1 MSLQSL
7 LKRLSYRHKRT
18 ALQYFLD
25 DPRLIFGIPAKP
37 TKTHVGNFIER
48 ATDENIVAA
57 LHNFLPRK
65 FLDHVKEVGGLDRQG
80 YRLMIYMLIK
90 KYQPNIMVE
99 TGVARGT
106 SSAYSL
112 QAMEENGNGKLYSI
126 DLPAKVAE
134 VNADAAS
141 EQVSSKTYELADG
154 QVHGDYDVGYLVPE
168 WLRTHWE
175 LILEDSRVALPK
187 LLKELV
193 EIDVFYHDSL
203 HSYEHMKF
211 EFETAWP
218 FIKPGGLLLSDDV
231 LWNNA
236 FHEFCKKQNKK
247 PFIYRSFGMI
257 QK

>member
-1 MSLQSL
+1 MSLQTL

-25 DPRLIFGIPAKP
+25 DPRLIFGIPTKP

-48 ATDENIVAA
+48 ATNENIVAA

-65 FLDHVKEVGGLDRQG
+65 FLDHVKEAGGFDRQG

-90 KYQPNIMVE
+90 KYQPSVMVE

-112 QAMEENGNGKLYSI
+112 QAMEENGNGTLYSI
-126 DLPAKVAE
+126 DLPAQVAE
-134 VNADAAS
+134 VNANETSKQDS
-141 EQVSSKTYELADG
+141 NKTYELADG
-154 QVHGDYDVGYLVPE
+154 QVHGHYDVGYLVPE
-168 WLRTHWE
+168 YLRNRWE
-175 LILEDSRVALPK
+175 LILEDARVALPN
-187 LLKELV
+187 LLTELG
-193 EIDVFYHDSL
+193 EIDIFYHDSL

-218 FIKPGGLLLSDDV
+218 HLKEGGLLLSDDV

-236 FHEFCKKQNKK
+236 FHEFCKQQNRK
-247 PFIYRSFGMI
+247 PIIYRSFGMI